1 MLKKKYRLGRPAIF
15 KNSHIINSQFFTLR
29 VVKNNLLYN
38 RYGFVVSKK
47 IDKRAVVRNKIKRKI
62 LSCLYELNSKAK
74 TGFDFLF
81 IVNKE
86 ITDKKTSEIFQ
97 EVKNI
102 FIKEKLLQ

>member
-47 IDKRAVVRNKIKRKI
+47 VDKRATVRNKLKRQASSCIENMVDKIKRGHDILLVIKKPAVEVDGSLCLKVKDI
-62 LSCLYELNSKAK
+62 LSKE
-74 TGFDFLF
+74 GFIL
-81 IVNKE
+81 
-86 ITDKKTSEIFQ
+86 
-97 EVKNI
+97 
-102 FIKEKLLQ
+102 